1 MKPGKMP
8 REGAPDAE
16 THWVSGQDAQ
26 LEATPHLLSPT
37 LQSLPWWGGRASGA
51 ATQRGPVSCEADEDS
66 GGHPTLWVY
75 EGR

>member
-37 LQSLPWWGGRASGA
+37 LQSLPWWGRESFRSSYSEGA
-51 ATQRGPVSCEADEDS
+51 GFLRG
-66 GGHPTLWVY
+66 
-75 EGR
+75 